1 MPAMAEQHD
10 WRNDAFEL
18 YRDAWSELERWKTPP
33 HADVEYYVEE
43 LKEAL
48 LDLKQA
54 VIDEDPA
61 RALQYIEEVM
71 LLLAEL
77 RLRWRDE

>member
-1 MPAMAEQHD
+1 MAAQPAD
-10 WRNDAFEL
+10 WRQAAFEV
-18 YRDAWSELERWKTPP
+18 YRLAWSELLSHWSGPQR
-33 HADVEYYVEE
+33 DDIRYYVEE

-54 VIDEDPA
+54 TIAEEPA
-61 RALQYIEEVM
+61 RAMQHLDEVT

-77 RLRWRDE
+77 RLRSAGE

>member
-1 MPAMAEQHD
+1 MPEQHD
-10 WRNDAFEL
+10 WHDAAFEV
-18 YRDAWSELERWKTPP
+18 YRLAWSELLEQWKPP
-33 HADVEYYVEE
+33 QPADVEYYVEE

-61 RALQYIEEVM
+61 RALQSLEEAT

-77 RLRWRDE
+77 RLRGQGD